1 MKKTKQT
8 KHKPSTRLLTLLLVC
23 TMVFTMMPGVVWADG
38 GSAVSEADNV
48 TEISL
53 QEDLAKIGGVP
64 SGKYKLTADITLDDS
79 WKEIDPRN
87 EFTLDGNGHS
97 ITLTGK
103 PLIGTVM
110 EKGTTV
116 SNLVVRGEVEEPGN
130 TNVGALAR
138 SYAGTVRNCSFGV
151 NVTYKGNGDKI
162 GVGGI
167 AGILKGTVSN
177 CVVTGKITNG
187 KSNLF
192 GTVGNSG
199 EFDTTGT
206 IKNVV
211 AVGCAQLGMKEG
223 TDYSSTKFDT
233 TFTPISGTDCK
244 LIENADEFD
253 PTAYV
258 DKMNANRDVGEGD
271 LEWKVVGN
279 LLVPVAADGGE
290 APEVDA
296 TEKEITAL
304 ATAITAAEAVDKTK
318 VYTAETWEA
327 FSTALENAKKVKNAE
342 TPLKKAVTS
351 ATTKLTEAIDELV
364 ERQISAV
371 DFSGKT
377 VKLIKTADEL
387 AELESGKYY
396 KLANDITIEGIY
408 FGTYS
413 PMNAKIDGNGHTIT
427 LNGAP
432 LWQKIGKDAVVQNLG
447 IKGKLDQTS
456 ANGAIAKDC
465 EGLIVNCWSL
475 ADLKIQNKKDAGG
488 FVVNLKSGG
497 AIGNSYVAGKF
508 EAEGTKGAI
517 AARSEA
523 NSAVNN
529 CYWMNTVC
537 KKAVGEGNGVVNA
550 SAAKER
556 KDFYSTDFIA
566 LLNTNKG
573 DFGKTWAVSEDGF
586 PYFGENHNYVPE
598 GEGALPANRTAIA
611 FTPNEGTLSTIANQA
626 LTVDLNKTN
635 AFGVVGTFSLPEY
648 TTPEGGSIEWSCT
661 AQNPE
666 KTGSISEADGKF
678 FIEKEGTLI
687 VKATLKTA
695 DEKTEVLASVKVTV
709 IKSEVKEIKICL
721 ADDKGENAVA
731 IENGKA
737 TIQGSEWK
745 TVVAKAELSTGEYY
759 QLQSKYWNLEFT
771 NGEENIIRISE
782 DGRVIQ
788 FSKPSTATVKVTY
801 KDNKSLSDTAEI
813 TSEYVPLTSLKLG
826 ISGTITIH
834 GRNANSDGGKDFNA
848 TYAGVIPTPSNAS
861 ACHYNTKYT
870 ITSSDKTV
878 AEYVDYLV
886 KGYVPYKAGKVT
898 YTASVEDND
907 KTISGSSN
915 VEYVYKNPLKSIT
928 VNNNRLTVK
937 ANQSIPAGLVF
948 HGTLNDGHEVSD
960 TTMEWTYSKDG
971 IVTIERENGG
981 FKRDE
986 SAPDNNQYFLSSEY
1000 TIRGLEEG
1008 TVTVTGTPVD
1018 KTGGAGAVSF
1028 VVTVEQGE
1036 AEKPVDSEKLITDG
1050 LTDAKNFWKSK
1061 SAKEMASFGNEWYFF
1076 TLSRA
1081 GVSIDSKAVED
1092 YLTSVA
1098 KAYTTDLASDNAN
1111 KTKPTTIART
1121 ILAVGALGKD
1131 PANVGGANLLA
1142 MLYNSDKI
1150 SDGGNEAMW
1159 ALIALDSGKYAVSND
1174 AKWTRNGLVDE
1185 ILAYQSK
1192 DEKGFSWSGKG
1203 AKADIDGTA
1212 MAIQALAPYY
1222 SVEKVKTAVDEALV
1236 YLQGKMNSNCQF
1248 GSSEAGA
1255 QVLIALTSLGKDP
1268 LNQDNGFV
1276 KSVARNLVTGL
1287 DAYRIESK
1295 GFKHMLTDSTP
1306 NAMATQQ
1313 ALLALESCRR
1323 LKAREAS
1330 IYDITDF
1337 NARKTLEKRVA
1348 EAEALKEDYYKA
1360 DLWKTMVEAKN
1371 AAKAVLEKAD
1381 ATDEGLK
1388 AADKALADALAALY
1402 AYNPKPGVAADDII
1416 VNITI
1421 AEQGKLA
1428 VGTQKDGKHQGEAIA
1443 IAAVPI
1449 TVQDRNK
1456 DGTQDIDEVLY
1467 AIHER
1472 YYAGGAKSGYK
1483 CDTNGLLK
1491 TLWGK
1496 DASVSGIWK
1505 NNVSASTGL
1514 KDTVNAGDNV
1524 SVFTYKDTKNWS
1536 DKFTKFDKNEYKV
1549 TAGEDV
1555 NMSLEAAGFDDKWQT
1570 VWKPAGSVTIS
1581 LLNGRVLGTTD
1592 AEGNAKISGL
1602 AQGTHK
1608 LVASTADG
1616 LTVPAVATIVVKD
1629 PQAAQDK
1636 VSMRVA
1642 DPKGKTYLPK
1652 TSYDFVSG
1660 ETVYSL
1666 LTKSG
1671 LRYEAK
1677 YYGMYGGYYVQKI
1690 EGLGEFD
1697 KGAKSGWMY
1706 RVNGVYPE
1714 VSCSEYKLRA
1724 GDDVEWLYTTDL
1736 GKDIGASSEQKTD
1749 VTTSGAAG
1757 SGTTTA
1763 PTEVAV
1769 TEKTNADG
1777 AKEIVAAVTVKKEN
1791 QTEILKQAKENRS
1804 KEIVLTV
1811 AAAASKGAD
1820 SIQLELPKDMVSDI
1834 VRNTQ
1839 AEVTVDAEHGALTL
1853 DRETLAQIA
1862 KEAKG
1867 SALTL
1872 TIHKAKI
1879 ATEAQQKLTGAATQ
1893 VYRLTLASAN
1903 QNISQFDGRI
1913 TVKLPIPAM
1922 LLEKTVAA
1930 VHFDSAEKFT
1940 QMQGKRE
1947 SRSKQD
1953 FYVFATTHF
1962 SEFGLVDAE
1971 EAGITEKDAQEPETD
1986 KLSDRKEAKKIVSK
2000 MRLTTTAS
2008 KTKQQS
2014 VKLQMKQSKKTRK
2027 DIKALQ
2033 SLGYNVKYRFFRST
2047 KKSKGY
2053 RRLTTK
2059 NTNAYTS
2066 VKGKKGTR
2074 YYYKTQLCVY
2084 DKEGKLIAKT
2094 ALKQS
2099 KYAEK
2104 VWTKKAKA

>member
-1 MKKTKQT
+1 MLK
-8 KHKPSTRLLTLLLVC
+8 L
-23 TMVFTMMPGVVWADG
+23 
-38 GSAVSEADNV
+38 
-48 TEISL
+48 
-53 QEDLAKIGGVP
+53 GGVP

-813 TSEYVPLTSLKLG
+813 TSEYVPLTSLKPG

>member
-1 MKKTKQT
+1 MLK
-8 KHKPSTRLLTLLLVC
+8 L
-23 TMVFTMMPGVVWADG
+23 
-38 GSAVSEADNV
+38 
-48 TEISL
+48 
-53 QEDLAKIGGVP
+53 GGVP

-626 LTVDLNKTN
+626 LTVDLNKKDG
-635 AFGVVGTFSLPEY
+635 FGVIGSFSLPDY
-648 TTPEGGSIEWSCT
+648 QIPEGGQVVWSCS

-666 KTGSISEADGKF
+666 GNGLISEADGRF
-678 FIEKEGTLI
+678 FVYKEGILNVT
-687 VKATLKTA
+687 ATLKKA
-695 DEKTEVLASVKVTV
+695 NGETELLATTKVNI
-709 IKSEVKEIKICL
+709 IKSEIEAIQLYLSDKSGGDAEVIK
-721 ADDKGENAVA
+721 DN
-731 IENGKA
+731 KA
-737 TIQGSEWK
+737 TVQGSEWK
-745 TVVAKAELSTGEYY
+745 TVVVKAKFKGQEDYMTLNASTC
-759 QLQSKYWNLEFT
+759 NFEFT
-771 NGEENIIRISE
+771 
-782 DGRVIQ
+782 DGTGKLFRMDDDAKEFQ
-788 FSKPSTATVKVTY
+788 FSKPGTATVKVTY
-801 KDNKSLSDTAEI
+801 KDNDSISASAEI
-813 TSEYVPLTSLKLG
+813 TSEYVPVESIKPG
-826 ISGTITIH
+826 ISGKIVLH
-834 GRNANSDGGKDFNA
+834 GRNANSDGSKDFNA
-848 TYAGVIPTPSNAS
+848 AYAGVIVTPSNAS

-870 ITSSDKTV
+870 ITSSDETV
-878 AEYVDYLV
+878 GEYVDYLV
-886 KGYVPYKAGKVT
+886 KGYVPYKAGTVT
-898 YTASVEDND
+898 YTASVEDNGNTVKGTSD
-907 KTISGSSN
+907 
-915 VEYVYKNPLKSIT
+915 VAYVYKNPLQSVTAKESNIK
-928 VNNNRLTVK
+928 VK
-937 ANQSIPAGLVF
+937 ANESISAGLIF
-948 HGTLNDGHEVSD
+948 KGALTDRYEV
-960 TTMEWTYSKDG
+960 TETGMEWTYSKDG
-971 IVTIERENGG
+971 IVTIERGNGG

-1000 TIRGLEEG
+1000 TIRALKEG

-1018 KTGGAGAVSF
+1018 QTAGAEPVRF
-1028 VVTVEQGE
+1028 VVEVAPGV
-1036 AEKPVDSEKLITDG
+1036 AETPADNDKIIADG
-1050 LTDAKNFWKSK
+1050 MTDAKNFWKSK
-1061 SAKEMASFGNEWYFF
+1061 SAAEMASFGNEWYFF
-1076 TLSRA
+1076 SLSRA

-1092 YLTSVA
+1092 YLASVA
-1098 KAYTTDLASDNAN
+1098 KAYTTELENDKAN
-1111 KTKPTTIART
+1111 KLKPTTIART
-1121 ILAVGALGKD
+1121 ILAVGALGKN
-1131 PANVGGANLLA
+1131 PADVDGAKLIE
-1142 MLYNSDKI
+1142 MLYSSDKI